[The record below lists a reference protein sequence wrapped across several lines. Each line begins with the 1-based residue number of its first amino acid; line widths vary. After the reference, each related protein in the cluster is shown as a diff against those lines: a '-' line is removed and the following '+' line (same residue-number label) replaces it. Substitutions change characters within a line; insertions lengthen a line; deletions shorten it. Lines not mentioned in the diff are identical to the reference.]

1 MISTSE
7 LTSYKLQAEDGRAGS
22 VKDVLFD
29 DGRWTVR
36 HFVVDTGGLL
46 SKHKVILDP
55 MEALEPDPQEKVLPV
70 RLTKDEV
77 KRHPIP
83 ESDPPLS
90 HSTKKAGPDAM
101 RSAGAGSMIGAGPA
115 EITMSAGAPAYE
127 SSYIDPD
134 PHLRSAS
141 DVQDYKLLSGTGEV
155 GKITDF
161 VIDPQNWTVTH
172 AVVELDDDRSHRL
185 LPTDQISKIGF
196 PERVMTT
203 DMMPD
208 VLHQAQP
215 FEGA

>member
-7 LTSYKLQAEDGRAGS
+7 LTSYKLQAEDGRAGTI
-22 VKDVLFD
+22 KDVLFD

-36 HFVVDTGGLL
+36 HFVVEAGGLL

-55 MEALEPDPQEKVLPV
+55 MEALEPDMDEKVLPV
-70 RLTKDEV
+70 RLTKDEI

-90 HSTKKAGPDAM
+90 HSTKRAGPDAM
-101 RSAGAGSMIGAGPA
+101 RSAGAGSMIGAGPTELA
-115 EITMSAGAPAYE
+115 MHGSAPAYE

-141 DVQDYKLLSGTGEV
+141 DVQDYRLQTGEGEI
-155 GKITDF
+155 GKVTDF
-161 VIDPQNWTVTH
+161 MVNPENWTVTH
-172 AVVELDDDRSHRL
+172 AVVELADEHRQVL

-196 PERVMTT
+196 PDKVLMTE
-203 DMMPD
+203 MMPD
-208 VLHQAQP
+208 TLREAQP
-215 FEGA
+215 FDGA

>member
-7 LTSYKLQAEDGRAGS
+7 LSSYKLQAEDGKAGS
-22 VKDVLFD
+22 VKDILFD

-55 MEALEPDPQEKVLPV
+55 MEALEPDPGEKVLPV
-70 RLTKDEV
+70 RLTRDEV

-90 HSTKKAGPDAM
+90 HSTKRSGPDAM
-101 RSAGAGSMIGAGPA
+101 RSSGAGSMIGAGPA
-115 EITMSAGAPAYE
+115 EITMGASTPAYE

-141 DVQDYKLLSGTGEV
+141 DVQDYKLLTGTDEV
-155 GKITDF
+155 GKVMDF
-161 VIDPQNWTVTH
+161 VIDPESWKVTH
-172 AVVELDDDRSHRL
+172 AVIALDDDGSQRL
-185 LPTDQISKIGF
+185 IPTEQISKIGF
-196 PERVMTT
+196 PEKVVTT
-203 DMMPD
+203 ELMPD
-208 VLHQAQP
+208 VLRQAQP
-215 FEGA
+215 FDGA

>member
-55 MEALEPDPQEKVLPV
+55 MEALEPDPDEKVLPV
-70 RLTKDEV
+70 RLTRDEV

-90 HSTKKAGPDAM
+90 HNTKRAGPDAM

-115 EITMSAGAPAYE
+115 ELTMSAGSPAYE
-127 SSYIDPD
+127 SAYIDPD

-141 DVQDYKLLSGTGEV
+141 DVHDYKLLTGTDEV
-155 GKITDF
+155 GKVMDF
-161 VIDPQNWTVTH
+161 VIDPESWKVTH
-172 AVVELDDDRSHRL
+172 AVIELVDDGSQRL
-185 LPTDQISKIGF
+185 IPTDQISKICF
-196 PERVMTT
+196 PEKVVTT
-203 DMMPD
+203 EMMPD
-208 VLHQAQP
+208 LLRQAQP
-215 FEGA
+215 FDGA